1 MQSGHLALT
10 RRLAPSLHIIKGF
23 PLLKNMGPYTLC
35 ALLCGNGDETIR
47 RSKSS
52 LFIQA
57 KEQLCQRQEVL
68 ALTTAPEAL
77 EECLAAEGMLRHG
90 TWWELR
96 PAATRNYS
104 PFMHRATESVAL
116 SPKCNRRSARLHNPI
131 CHPDRVSGHSLI
143 VVQSSTFDDCIRP
156 VMTCSV
162 PDCIRQVIT
171 CSVPDCIRPVMTCS
185 VPDCIRPVMNI
196 RTCSVPDSPV
206 DTPLSLD

>member
-10 RRLAPSLHIIKGF
+10 RRLAPSLYIIKGF

-156 VMTCSV
+156 VM
-162 PDCIRQVIT
+162 
-171 CSVPDCIRPVMTCS
+171 
-185 VPDCIRPVMNI
+185 NI